1 MTQPTKHKHY
11 TKHAKRSRPVKYKA
25 RKSKIF
31 IPVLVSE
38 IQTAAFTA
46 VPQVLAHVSYSLF
59 A

>member
-1 MTQPTKHKHY
+1 MTQPTKYKHY

-38 IQTAAFTA
+38 IPTAAFTA
-46 VPQVLAHVSYSLF
+46 VHVSYSLF